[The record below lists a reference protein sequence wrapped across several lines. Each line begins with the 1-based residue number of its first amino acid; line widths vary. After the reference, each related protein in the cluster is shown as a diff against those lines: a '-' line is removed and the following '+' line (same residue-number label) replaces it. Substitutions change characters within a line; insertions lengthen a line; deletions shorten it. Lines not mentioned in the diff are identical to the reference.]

1 MHRILL
7 RTIVIDVPSEVHDSA
22 RAFWSTAM
30 AAEAHQGVNY
40 PEDHWFE
47 HPAASVKMLLQDIGS
62 TPARFHLDIETDD
75 VEAEVARLIAAGA
88 SEVDRQGN
96 WVVLRDPA
104 GLLFCVVPEEGAGFA
119 EKSTVVGD

>member
-22 RAFWSTAM
+22 RDFWATAM
-30 AAEAHQGVNY
+30 AATPHRSKKY

-47 HPAASVKMLLQDIGS
+47 HPAASVKMLLQNIGS
-62 TPARFHLDIETDD
+62 TPARYHLDIETDD

-104 GLLFCVVPEEGAGFA
+104 GLLFCVVPEEGDGFA
-119 EKSTVVGD
+119 ENSTVVGD